1 MCQIFFGILNHPFEF
16 RSVFMIVASICVEFS
31 YSIDDTAA
39 EDEASLDVDDISV
52 VDEPPLV
59 DEPSLVDEPLLVDVV
74 SLDSVDISVDV
85 SGIIGANG
93 KHEVVLKQ
101 KFPSLPSFKNPKR
114 LKFASDCCV
123 SC

>member
-59 DEPSLVDEPLLVDVV
+59 DEPSLVDVA

-85 SGIIGANG
+85 NGIIGANG

-114 LKFASDCCV
+114 LKFASDCHV